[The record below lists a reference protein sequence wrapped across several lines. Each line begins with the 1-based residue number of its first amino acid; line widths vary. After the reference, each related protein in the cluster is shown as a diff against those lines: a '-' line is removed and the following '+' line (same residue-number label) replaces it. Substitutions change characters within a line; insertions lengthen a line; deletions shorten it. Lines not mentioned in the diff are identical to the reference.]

1 MAFGILLLF
10 AEIVRG
16 VQLSSKPWQVGT
28 EKSPPTN
35 TARTVLPPINE
46 PNLDSPQL
54 DSSGR
59 LAFVW
64 PREGHRFRT
73 FTFRN

>member
-16 VQLSSKPWQVGT
+16 VQLSSKPWKVGT

-35 TARTVLPPINE
+35 TARTVLPPNNE
-46 PNLDSPQL
+46 PNLDGPQL
-54 DSSGR
+54 IRRVG
-59 LAFVW
+59 LALQL
-64 PREGHRFRT
+64 
-73 FTFRN
+73 NL